1 MTMAHNKNNVFV
13 ISPCYNEEACIA
25 STMKLLRKTC
35 PECVIVAVNDGS
47 SDQTLT
53 RLQELDDPGLVI
65 LDLPMNSGIGTAVQ
79 TGLRYAVRHG
89 AEYAVKFDSDG
100 QHPADPI
107 EALLEP
113 LRRNEADMTTGSRF
127 LAGSTGFRSTF
138 LRRQG
143 IMIFRIL
150 SFLLTG
156 QGLTDAT
163 SGFRAYNRSALEF
176 AAENYP
182 AFDYPEPEESILFF
196 RNGFRV
202 KEIPCC
208 MLERQGGHSS
218 IRPLKAVY
226 YMVKV
231 AISMIMAAM
240 RGRKRRVGK

>member
-1 MTMAHNKNNVFV
+1 MSRRKNNVFV
-13 ISPCYNEEACIA
+13 ISPCYNEEECIV
-25 STMKLLRKTC
+25 STMKHLRQIFPDCT
-35 PECVIVAVNDGS
+35 IVAVNDGS
-47 SDQTLT
+47 TDRTLA
-53 RLQELDDPGLVI
+53 RLRELDDPDLVV
-65 LDLPMNSGIGTAVQ
+65 LDLMLNSGIGTAVQ
-79 TGLRYAVRHG
+79 TGLLYAERHG

-100 QHPADPI
+100 QHPADQI

-113 LRRNEADMTTGSRF
+113 LRSNEADMTTGSRF
-127 LAGSTGFRSTF
+127 LKGSSGFRSTF

-143 IMIFRIL
+143 IMFFRIL

-156 QGLTDAT
+156 HSLTDAT
-163 SGFRAYNRSALEF
+163 SGFRAYNRKALEF
-176 AAENYP
+176 AAQNYP

-208 MLERQGGHSS
+208 MSERQGGHSS
-218 IRPLKAVY
+218 IHPLKAVY

-240 RGRKRRVGK
+240 RGRKIRSGK